1 MTSDSESRYAK
12 AIQAVRKTLDR
23 IAKSTPAER
32 EHMRE
37 DFDDLQAMADKLAS
51 GQVDIVVFGEI
62 STGKSA
68 LINALA
74 GKHLAEVDVQGG
86 WTRDVWKM
94 DWDQCSYRLPGFADS
109 AVVLVDTPGLNE
121 VEGAQRAALAERAA
135 QTAELI
141 LFVTDS
147 DLNETEFTA
156 LTTLAA
162 ANKPIILV
170 FNKTDLYSP
179 EERARLTH
187 VLRHDRLGEL
197 LKDVPVIATAADPR
211 EIEYVTVDE
220 RGRES
225 SDWRQPPPDIEEL
238 RAAILEM
245 LNREGLALI
254 TLNAALFAADK
265 SDRLASLRVKL
276 RDQQANRVIWTYAAV
291 KALAVG
297 LQPVPLIDL
306 ASGGA
311 VDAAMLVTLARLYGL
326 DFNWTHARK
335 LAATVLKAAGW
346 ILVPDLLSM
355 LFKGLTLGV
364 GTVVTAVP
372 QGAAAGFGSYV
383 IGQAA
388 KYYFEHGSSWGPEGP
403 KLIVKQIL
411 DATDRDSVLNR
422 LKDEIRKRIVGNQ
435 YS

>member
-1 MTSDSESRYAK
+1 MTSDSESRYA
-12 AIQAVRKTLDR
+12 QAVQTVRRTLDK
-23 IAKSTPAER
+23 IQESTAAER
-32 EHMRE
+32 EQMRD

-74 GKHLAEVDVQGG
+74 GQHLAEVDVQGG

-94 DWDQCSYRLPGFADS
+94 DWDKCSYRLPGFADS
-109 AVVLVDTPGLNE
+109 AVILVDTPGLNE
-121 VEGAQRAALAERAA
+121 VEGQQRAALAERAA
-135 QTAELI
+135 ATAELI

-147 DLNETEFTA
+147 DLNATEFTA
-156 LTTLAA
+156 LETLAA

-170 FNKTDLYSP
+170 FNKIDLYSP
-179 EERARLTH
+179 EERERLLH
-187 VLRHDRLGEL
+187 VLRQDRLGEL
-197 LKDVPVIATAADPR
+197 LKDVPVIPTAADPR
-211 EIEYVTVDE
+211 EIEYVTEHEVGGE
-220 RGRES
+220 TSE
-225 SDWRQPPPDIEEL
+225 WRKPPPDIEAL
-238 RAAILEM
+238 REAILEM
-245 LNREGLALI
+245 LSREGLALI

-276 RDQQANRVIWTYAAV
+276 REQQANRVIWTYAAV

-297 LQPVPLIDL
+297 LQPIPIVDVV
-306 ASGGA
+306 SGGA
-311 VDAAMLVTLARLYGL
+311 VDAAMVVTLARVYGL

-335 LAATVLKAAGW
+335 LATTILKAAGW
-346 ILVPDLLSM
+346 VLVPDLVSL

-364 GTVVTAVP
+364 GTVITAVP

-388 KYYFEHGSSWGPEGP
+388 KYYFEHGSSWGPSGP
-403 KLIVKQIL
+403 KLIVKEIL

-422 LKDEIRKRIVGNQ
+422 LKGEIRKRI
-435 YS
+435 SS